1 MIGKMRS
8 GIEKITLD
16 TATFKN
22 VVVEPTFINFF
33 YGNNGTGKTTIAE
46 SIEKRA
52 GLTWQEPKTD
62 TDYNILV
69 YNQDFV
75 DANLASYGNL
85 KGVFTIGEDSI
96 AIQKEIEEMNKERLV
111 AKKIVDDDAA
121 ELGRKDEALKTLLN
135 SLQDN
140 CFSKTKAIRERFDET
155 QAGNK
160 RKAAFTE
167 TAIKV
172 ANPTQHDVKALE
184 VLYDTAFD
192 TSTREYPEFKVLGGI
207 TQLKGFNVSEILS
220 TPIISRSDSPF
231 SKFMKA
237 LNATDWVRQGLN
249 RFSETDGRCPYCQQP
264 LPDEFEDEIAAI
276 FDEQYQKSI
285 DELNALLVAYETD
298 MRGFV
303 GALRANKSD
312 VFSKLDLTEYDDKLS
327 ILEKTVES
335 NIQLIISKT
344 KEPSLEVELDGIK
357 TIRDEINTII
367 AELNKQIKEHNDVVN
382 ARNKN
387 KSECKTK
394 VWELI
399 AFMLQTEI
407 ASYNSSHAALTK
419 EISTL
424 QTKNSKDRAS
434 LKDIETEIAD
444 KSKSV
449 RSTKPTIDN
458 INSLLKDSGFQGF
471 ILREKQG
478 HKNVYEVVRE
488 NTNHPVERLSD
499 GEKNFIA
506 FLYFYQ
512 LVKGSHSDNET
523 ITDKIV
529 VIDDP
534 VSSLDS
540 SVMFIVSTLV
550 REMVEVCFNNTDYSG
565 NKSLGDYIKQIFLMT
580 HNVYFHREVTYN
592 QAQHYKSVSFFVV
605 NKANNLSGVRPC
617 IRTNPAIPTE
627 QENYNPVKN
636 SYAALWSELKEL
648 DTSVTVLNV
657 IRRIMEYY
665 FMQLC
670 GYDGNNIRNRI
681 LNENK
686 DLFVVENEDG
696 SSDYS
701 KYHLASAMLSYIANS
716 TTGITDGLNLVDEF
730 ADVDLCKDVFKMI
743 FETLG
748 QEQHY
753 KMMTAGL

>member
-1 MIGKMRS
+1 MTGKMRS
-8 GIEKITLD
+8 AIEKITLN

-22 VVVEPTFINFF
+22 VTLDPTFINFF

-46 SIEKRA
+46 SIEKRT
-52 GLTWQEPKTD
+52 GLTWQD
-62 TDYNILV
+62 SRSDADYKVLV

-96 AIQKEIEEMNKERLV
+96 AIQKEIEELNKERLT
-111 AKKIVDDDAA
+111 AKKIVDDDAT
-121 ELGRKDEALKTLLN
+121 ELTRKGEALTSLLI
-135 SLQDN
+135 SLQDG
-140 CFSKTKAIRERFDET
+140 CFAKTKAIRERFDET

-160 RKAAFTE
+160 RKPAFIE
-167 TAIKV
+167 SVMKI

-184 VLYDTAFD
+184 VLYDTAYD
-192 TSTREYPEFKVLGGI
+192 TSTREYPEFKLLGGI
-207 TQLKGFNVSEILS
+207 TRLKDFTVTDILS
-220 TPIISRSDSPF
+220 TPIISRSESQF
-231 SKFMKA
+231 AKFMKA

-249 RFSETDGRCPYCQQP
+249 RFIETEGKCPYCQQA
-264 LPDEFEDEIAAI
+264 LPDDFEDEVAAI
-276 FDEQYQKSI
+276 FDEQYQKSVE
-285 DELNALLVAYETD
+285 ELNALLKAYESD

-303 GALRANKSD
+303 EVLRANKAD
-312 VFSKLDLTEYDDKLS
+312 VFPKLDLTEYDDKLS
-327 ILEKTVES
+327 ILDKTIES
-335 NIQLIISKT
+335 NIQLIIGKT
-344 KEPSLEVELDGIK
+344 KEPSSTVELESIK

-367 AELNKQIKEHNDVVN
+367 TELNKQIKEHNEVVT
-382 ARNKN
+382 ARTKN

-399 AFMLQTEI
+399 AHMVQSDFATYNASRTALENEI
-407 ASYNSSHAALTK
+407 A
-419 EISTL
+419 TL
-424 QTKNSKDRAS
+424 RTKNANDITNMKNIESK
-434 LKDIETEIAD
+434 IAD

-458 INSLLKDSGFQGF
+458 INSLLRDSGFQGF
-471 ILREKQG
+471 SLIEKLG
-478 HKNVYEVVRE
+478 HENVYEVIRE
-488 NTNHPVERLSD
+488 NNRPVERLSD

-512 LVKGSHSDNET
+512 LVKGSHNDNDT
-523 ITDKIV
+523 TTDKIV

-565 NKSLGDYIKQIFLMT
+565 NKSLGDYIKQIFLLT

-605 NKANNLSGVRPC
+605 NKANNLSGVKPC
-617 IRTNPAIPTE
+617 VRVNAAIPTE

-636 SYAALWSELKEL
+636 SYAALWSELREL
-648 DTSVTVLNV
+648 DTSITVLNV

-681 LNENK
+681 LNEHK
-686 DLFVVENEDG
+686 DKFVDEKEDG
-696 SSDYS
+696 SLDYS
-701 KYHLASAMLSYIANS
+701 KYHLASAMLSYITNS
-716 TTGITDGLNLVDEF
+716 TTGITDGLNLVDEY
-730 ADVDLCKDVFKMI
+730 ADADLCKDVFKMI